1 MSELVSSLSEKFEK
15 YLNIFENIKEYLNIL
30 IVGVI
35 LAMYKDN
42 QK

>member
-1 MSELVSSLSEKFEK
+1 LSELVSSLREKFEK

>member
-1 MSELVSSLSEKFEK
+1 MSELVSSLREKFEK